1 MSDFVDKAFASAFP
15 AVDEAQWK
23 GLVARVLKGAPF
35 EKLVGQTYDGL
46 PIQPLYPRARDAVA
60 IPAAHEGAWESLA
73 RVDQP
78 DAAGAHAQAL
88 TDLENGSHGLQLVL
102 KGATGAYGF
111 GLASD
116 RDTLDHALESV
127 ILETALPIVLD
138 AGPSGTRAA
147 THLDASLAARKVAP
161 ADVRVLFGLDI
172 LHEDAGLCA
181 TTALRL
187 HKAGFSAPI
196 LVADGRR
203 AHRSGGTEAQE
214 LALALACAL
223 GSLRA
228 LEAAGMSLEEARGAI
243 FFRLAADADQ
253 FLTIAKLR
261 ALRLLWAQIEVACGL
276 VPKPAMVHAET
287 AWRMMTRRDPY
298 VNLLRTTTAAFAAG
312 LGGADLVSVL
322 PFTQALG
329 LPDAFARRLA
339 RNTQL
344 VLIEEANLG
353 RVTDAGAGAGGIE
366 TLTDEMAQAAWA
378 LFQMSESQGLTAW
391 LPTLSAQV
399 AGARQARLK
408 NIARRKDALTG
419 TSEFPDIHEKPVA
432 VLAPPRALGEDA
444 LFPPMRLSQQFEA
457 LRDRA
462 DALHPRPKIF
472 LATLGEV
479 ADFTARAMFAKNVFE
494 AGGIEA
500 VLQDGADLVAG
511 FNASGAKLACLCS
524 SDAIYAVQA
533 VDVARTLRDAGAAL
547 YLAGRPGD
555 MEAALKEAGVSRF
568 VYAGCDVVEI
578 LSEALER
585 LKNEHGPLLPWG
597 EAVSEA
603 D

>member
-1 MSDFVDKAFASAFP
+1 MSNIANPAFASAFP

-23 GLVARVLKGAPF
+23 GLVERVLKGAPF
-35 EKLVGQTYDGL
+35 EKLVGRTYDGL

-60 IPAAHEGAWESLA
+60 ISAAHEGAWEALA

-78 DAAGAHAQAL
+78 VAADAKAQAL
-88 TDLENGSHGLQLVL
+88 TDLENGASGLQIVL
-102 KGATGAYGF
+102 QCATGAYGF
-111 GLASD
+111 GLAPD
-116 RDTLDHALESV
+116 LDTLDHALESV

-138 AGPSGTRAA
+138 AGASGTRAA
-147 THLDASLAARKVAP
+147 AHLDAILAARRVAP
-161 ADVRVLFGLDI
+161 ADVRILFGLD
-172 LHEDAGLCA
+172 LQHEDATLCA
-181 TTALRL
+181 ATALRL
-187 HKAGFSAPI
+187 HKAGFSAPM

-203 AHRSGGTEAQE
+203 VHMAGGTEAQE

-223 GSLRA
+223 GALRA
-228 LEAAGMSLEEARGAI
+228 LEAAGMSLDDARGAI

-276 VPKPAMVHAET
+276 VPKPVVIQAET

-312 LGGADLVSVL
+312 LGGADLVTVL

-329 LPDAFARRLA
+329 LPDPFARRLA

-344 VLIEEANLG
+344 VLIEESNLG

-366 TLTDEMAQAAWA
+366 ALTDAMAQAAWA
-378 LFQMSESQGLTAW
+378 SFQMSEAEGHSAW
-391 LPTLSAQV
+391 LATLSIKV
-399 AGARQARLK
+399 AGARQARLT

-419 TSEFPDIHEKPVA
+419 TSEFPDIHEKPVN

-462 DALHPRPKIF
+462 DAMHPRPKIY
-472 LATLGEV
+472 LATLGDLAE
-479 ADFTARAMFAKNVFE
+479 FTARAMFAKNVFE

-500 VLQDGADLVAG
+500 VLHDGGDMVDG
-511 FNASGAKLACLCS
+511 FKASGASLACFCS
-524 SDAIYAVQA
+524 SDAIYAAQA
-533 VDVARTLRDAGAAL
+533 MHAARALRDAGATL
-547 YLAGRPGD
+547 FLAGRPGE
-555 MEAALKEAGVSRF
+555 MEPALKDAGVSRF
-568 VYAGCDVVEI
+568 VYAGCDVVET
-578 LSEALER
+578 LDEALGL
-585 LKNEHGPLLPWG
+585 LK
-597 EAVSEA
+597 
-603 D
+603 